1 MAIVTSSLMSDH
13 QNYVR
18 LCSLLKMAK
27 LACLADYAGG
37 QFCTCLSCQRG
48 RNLVPFF
55 DKFALNLLRTKISL
69 DGLLTSTLHTSP
81 TRMNHAM
88 VADSSIW
95 LLALYL
101 PFSVLIFCG
110 QFCTLVKKFTN
121 TFFHLKSTK

>member
-18 LCSLLKMAK
+18 LCSLLNIAK
-27 LACLADYAGG
+27 LA
-37 QFCTCLSCQRG
+37 
-48 RNLVPFF
+48 
-55 DKFALNLLRTKISL
+55 
-69 DGLLTSTLHTSP
+69 LLTIQVANFAP
-81 TRMNHAM
+81 AFHAREGGIWNSLTNLPRLAEDQNQPGWAANQHITHLPQKNYAL

-101 PFSVLIFCG
+101 PVSVLIFCG

-121 TFFHLKSTK
+121 TFFT